1 MVVEDEQKPILAP
14 PVGDVVDTKVDSQV
28 PEGTESTETAE
39 NGFEGSIDTPEEAE
53 AEKEPETGKS
63 DRESTGEEEQNG
75 HENGKD
81 EPKTQLLA
89 VEEPPVTPQKPSVP
103 NGNGVSNGDVG
114 GELPS
119 TPMVQVESADPL
131 SVPESPRVHTPTTEL
146 PSTVVTSTTLTPSLG
161 VDRIQGRRDSMLV
174 AAAANAT
181 VDNTHIFKKTFEGI
195 LDSKGAKK
203 NEQLKLAIED
213 ALSSLRDENSKGDP
227 HVIFNALKV
236 ICEQTKGE
244 PQARAIDLFAK
255 LFDYAQFED
264 PKDKVSLTEVAVD
277 VIAKCFEFQATEP
290 EVELQIVR
298 ALMHSILLMPCHGE
312 QLLQAIRIIYNV
324 FIFSLSARNQALAQ
338 GTLTQ
343 VVDAIYLRVHDKVLK
358 NRKIR
363 SGSTF
368 FSRLSK
374 TATNNSNSE
383 VNNSET
389 SSVSEQQITI
399 SKLEQFNDVDDAN
412 SPDVNPENASEEE
425 LLTQDA
431 FLVFRSMC
439 KLSSKVLE
447 TETLDMRSHSV
458 RSKLLSL
465 HFMHTILKNHIE
477 VFISHDVVLKTAS
490 GSGST
495 RLIDSV
501 KPYLLSSLIKNAA
514 SPLAPVFESSLE
526 IFWLIISNLRPDF
539 KREIPVFWDEI
550 YFPVAEMKTS
560 TPHQKRYLL
569 SIIERLC
576 NDSRCIIEFYLNYD
590 CNAGMSNICEQI
602 LDYLTRL
609 SLTRVEVTPIQK
621 ANFRENRRKGISVY
635 DISRSSNLVSSTM
648 SSKPPEPEI
657 YHLFPLEYAM
667 KMTSISCIVGFLRSI
682 HSWAQKGVRAP
693 VPLARNS
700 SNNSLIR
707 SRSANFDSSTS
718 ILEAKNSIAASESA
732 SEIDN
737 PEQFESLKQRKKAL
751 LEGIKRF
758 NQKPKKG
765 VPFLIENGFIP
776 SDAPADIAKF
786 LLETDGLDKAT
797 IGDYLG
803 EGDAAN
809 IAIMHAFVD
818 EMDFKNTPFVD
829 ALRRFLQSFRL
840 PGEAQKIDRFM
851 MKFAERYVSGNPNV
865 FANADA
871 GYVLAYSVVMLNTDL
886 HSPQIK
892 NRMTLDSFV
901 RNNSK
906 INDGEDLNFEFLKG
920 IYDEIGS
927 NEIKLQSEQH
937 AALIAGDVNV
947 NNNASLSFFGGRD
960 VNLEAYLHASKE
972 MSSKTEKLLNLG
984 KKGRRES
991 VLDTTYFV
999 ASNILHVKSI
1009 FDTMWMSI
1017 LAGLT
1022 PPFKEYDEED
1032 VTKLCLEGIK
1042 LSIRISCMFDI
1053 DDARVA
1059 FIGAL
1064 VQFQNL
1070 NNYAEMKP
1078 KNVEAIYIMLE
1089 IAIADG
1095 NYLKSETWTQILISI
1110 SQLSRLQLIAQ
1121 GIDQGQIPDVNTARL
1136 VNRDSLES
1144 SSTASTGYFLFSPAT
1159 PTTQSQAAAN
1169 KYHNQH
1175 LSPEVAELITKT
1187 EFEVAIDRIYSNSV
1201 NLSGD
1206 SIVEFVT
1213 ALSKVAADEIESSGQ
1228 SKNPRM
1234 FSLQKTVDVCYYNMT
1249 RVRFEWAHLW
1259 SILGTSFTNAGCH
1272 LNEAIAIFALDSL
1285 KQMSDRFLEIDE
1297 LAHFKFQREFLKP
1310 FRYVMEH
1317 SASLDVK
1324 DWVLECINVTV
1335 LAKAK
1340 LIKSGWKTIF
1350 EVLSAAANENKE
1362 SLVKKSFKV
1371 AEEINKNYI
1380 DVVRAQDSFAELV
1393 TCFTSLAKNER
1404 FQKISLSSLEVLGR
1418 LIKQI
1423 ALIHFGEH
1431 DVSKGPLKLSDEDNN
1446 AENFKNLWF
1455 PLLLGFHDIIMTGKE
1470 LEVRSR
1476 ALNFLFN
1483 VLTTYGEYFDLEFW
1497 EQINNQILFPT
1508 FVSLNEYWEVSVDT
1522 DDNLSVWLSTT
1533 LIQALKGVI
1542 DLFTHYFSKLNGMLD
1557 GYLDLIIRC
1566 ICQENDTIAKIGR
1579 ECLCTLLIDNAEKFT
1594 DEHWVIIYDAF
1605 STLFEL
1611 TTAKELFMSLDNND
1625 EAALYT
1631 DSEKGDVGNNME
1643 PNVSQLTIN
1652 GYEDAESRIK
1662 RSREKLSI
1670 VVKSVLQLLLI
1681 QALSELF
1688 QNDNFYESV
1697 PYDTLIKVSELLYR
1711 SYDFARK
1718 FNENYDLRYKLWNE
1732 GVIERLP
1739 NLLKQESSASAVY
1752 INIMFRAYCD
1762 EDKADEAGKIT
1773 ILEKTLPICL
1783 SIVERYVNFDEGSHQ
1798 RNISTWRPVVIEI
1811 LQGYVELDEGHFK
1824 IHAGSIYILTVQLLG
1839 KNLSPELRHAVKNFF
1854 ARIGEEFLGLDISTS
1869 LF

>member
-1 MVVEDEQKPILAP
+1 M
-14 PVGDVVDTKVDSQV
+14 
-28 PEGTESTETAE
+28 STEEDDLTSPVELNNEAL
-39 NGFEGSIDTPEEAE
+39 PEE
-53 AEKEPETGKS
+53 EPMA
-63 DRESTGEEEQNG
+63 NG
-75 HENGKD
+75 TSGPKD
-81 EPKTQLLA
+81 EPK
-89 VEEPPVTPQKPSVP
+89 EEPKEKPKEEVNKDEALKH
-103 NGNGVSNGDVG
+103 NGNTDNGKSSIDVPPD
-114 GELPS
+114 LPS
-119 TPMVQVESADPL
+119 TPVVEIDHIPP
-131 SVPESPRVHTPTTEL
+131 V
-146 PSTVVTSTTLTPSLG
+146 STNGTLTP
-161 VDRIQGRRDSMLV
+161 DRRRDSMFL
-174 AAAANAT
+174 ATAANAT

-195 LDSKGAKK
+195 LESKGTKK
-203 NEQLKLAIED
+203 NDQLKLSIEQ
-213 ALSSLRDENSKGDP
+213 ALASLQDETSNGDP

-244 PQARAIDLFAK
+244 SQAKAIDLFAK
-255 LFDYAQFED
+255 LFDYAKFDD
-264 PKDKVSLTEVAVD
+264 PKQKVNMTEMAID

-290 EVELQIVR
+290 EIELQIVR

-312 QLLQAIRIIYNV
+312 KLLQAIRIIYNV
-324 FIFSLSARNQALAQ
+324 FIFSLSPRNQALAQ

-358 NRKIR
+358 NRKLR
-363 SGSTF
+363 SGSYIFT
-368 FSRLSK
+368 K
-374 TATNNSNSE
+374 TGTNNSTSE
-383 VNNSET
+383 VNNNLNNDDLET
-389 SSVSEQQITI
+389 SSVAEQQITI
-399 SKLEQFNDVDDAN
+399 SKLEQFNDADDAN

-425 LLTQDA
+425 LLIQDA

-477 VFISHDVVLKTAS
+477 IFISHDVTLKTAS
-490 GSGST
+490 GAGST

-609 SLTRVEVTPIQK
+609 SLTRVEVTPLQK

-635 DISRSSNLVSSTM
+635 DISKSSNLVSSTM

-682 HSWAQKGVRAP
+682 HSWAQKGVRTSSST
-693 VPLARNS
+693 PLARNS
-700 SNNSLIR
+700 SHNSLNR
-707 SRSANFDSSTS
+707 SRSAQFDSSTS
-718 ILEAKNSIAASESA
+718 ILEARNSISESTT
-732 SEIDN
+732 EIDN

-751 LEGIKRF
+751 LDGIKRF

-765 VPFLIENGFIP
+765 VPFLIENGFIK
-776 SDAPADIAKF
+776 SDAPIDIAKF

-818 EMDFKNTPFVD
+818 EMDFNNTAFVD
-829 ALRRFLQSFRL
+829 ALRMFLQSFRL

-892 NRMTLDSFV
+892 NRMTFDSFV

-906 INDGEDLNFEFLKG
+906 INDGEDLDLDFLRG

-937 AALIAGDVNV
+937 AALISGDLNM
-947 NNNASLSFFGGRD
+947 NNNGSLSFFGGRD

-984 KKGRRES
+984 KKGRIQS
-991 VLDTTYFV
+991 TLDTTYYV

-1009 FDTMWMSI
+1009 FDTMWMSV

-1095 NYLKSETWTQILISI
+1095 NYLNSETWAQILISI

-1144 SSTASTGYFLFSPAT
+1144 TTTSTTTTSSYFLFSPGT
-1159 PTTQSQAAAN
+1159 PSQSQVASN
-1169 KYHNQH
+1169 KFHNQH
-1175 LSPEVAELITKT
+1175 LSPEVADLITKT
-1187 EFEVAIDRIYSNSV
+1187 EFEVAIDRIYSNSA

-1206 SIVEFVT
+1206 SILEFVT

-1310 FRYVMEH
+1310 FGYVMGH

-1324 DWVLECINVTV
+1324 DWVLECINVTI
-1335 LAKAK
+1335 LSKAK

-1350 EVLSAAANENKE
+1350 EVLSTAANENKE

-1380 DVVRAQDSFAELV
+1380 DIVRSQDSFAELV

-1423 ALIHFGEH
+1423 AIIHFGEH
-1431 DVSKGPLKLSDEDNN
+1431 DFNKGPLKLSLEENN

-1455 PLLLGFHDIIMTGKE
+1455 PLLLGFHDIIMTGQE

-1483 VLTTYGEYFDLEFW
+1483 ILTTYGEYFDLEFW
-1497 EQINNQILFPT
+1497 EQINKEILFPT
-1508 FVSLNEYWEVSVDT
+1508 FVILNEYWEVSVDT
-1522 DDNLSVWLSTT
+1522 TNDNLSVWLSTT
-1533 LIQALKGVI
+1533 LIQALKGVV
-1542 DLFTHYFSKLNGMLD
+1542 DLFTHYFSKLNGMLE

-1594 DEHWVIIYDAF
+1594 DDHWVIIYDAF

-1611 TTAKELFMSLDNND
+1611 TTAKELFMSVDHD
-1625 EAALYT
+1625 EQASIST

-1643 PNVSQLTIN
+1643 PNPSQLSIN
-1652 GYEDAESRIK
+1652 TYENAESRIQK
-1662 RSREKLSI
+1662 SREKLSI

-1688 QNDNFYESV
+1688 QNDSFYESV
-1697 PYDTLIKVSELLYR
+1697 PYDTLIKVSDLLHR
-1711 SYDFARK
+1711 SYDFANK
-1718 FNENYDLRYKLWNE
+1718 FNDNYDLRYKLWNE

-1762 EDKADEAGKIT
+1762 DDKADEAGKTT
-1773 ILEKTLPICL
+1773 ILDKTLPICL
-1783 SIVERYVNFDEGSHQ
+1783 NIVERYVNFDEGSHQ
-1798 RNISTWRPVVIEI
+1798 RNISTWKPVVIEI

-1824 IHAGSIYILTVQLLG
+1824 TYAKSVYILAVQLLG
-1839 KNLSPELRHAVKNFF
+1839 RTLSPDLRNAVKNFF
-1854 ARIGEEFLGLDISTS
+1854 ARVGEEFLGLEINSS
-1869 LF
+1869 LL